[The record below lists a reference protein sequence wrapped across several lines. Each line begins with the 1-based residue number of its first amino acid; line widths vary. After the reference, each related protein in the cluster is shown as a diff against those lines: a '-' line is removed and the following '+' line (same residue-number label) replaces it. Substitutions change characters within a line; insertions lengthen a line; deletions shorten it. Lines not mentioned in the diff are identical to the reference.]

1 MTPKRILFIA
11 NHRLGRSPGQRF
23 RFEQYLSFLEENGFE
38 CVLSNLLSEADD
50 QLLYRPKEWL
60 NKAKLARKAW
70 DIRKKDFA
78 RADEFDII
86 FIYREALLTRSTRF
100 ERLFSKTKA
109 KVVFDFDD
117 AIWLPNVS
125 AANRRLQFLKN
136 PSKINKILPLVDLV
150 FAGNQYLADYAKQFN
165 EQVEIIPTTIDLKYH
180 QTKTFDQTKEQL
192 CIGWTGTQTTLRYL
206 DDLAPVFKQLKAQYG
221 NQLKFKVICD
231 TPWENS
237 NIEVENVLWSKLNE
251 IDQLDEIDIGIMP
264 LTDDEWS
271 KGKCGFKAL
280 QFMALKK
287 AVVVSPVGVNAEIV
301 KDKKNSF
308 WAKSREDWFRSL
320 SLLIEDSNLRK
331 SFGEQGYRTVKENYS
346 VDAYKDVYLKLLN
359 ELIENKTNQMKQTAL
374 TK

>member
-1 MTPKRILFIA
+1 MQSVKNKAVSKKKILFIA

-23 RFEQYLSFLEENGFE
+23 RFEQYISYLEQDGFYCELSHFISEE
-38 CVLSNLLSEADD
+38 DD
-50 QLLYRPKEWL
+50 KILYSPKKWL

-70 DIRKKDFA
+70 DIRKKDLA
-78 RADEFDII
+78 RANEFDVI

-125 AANRRLQFLKN
+125 AANQRLQFLKN

-165 EQVEIIPTTIDLKYH
+165 QRVEIVPTTINLNYH
-180 QTKTFDQTKEQL
+180 RTKAFEKEKNQI

-206 DDLAPVFKQLKAQYG
+206 DELIPVFKKLKNRYG
-221 NQLKFKVICD
+221 GKLKLKVICD
-231 TPWENS
+231 TPWISSE
-237 NIEVENVLWSKLNE
+237 IEVDNVSWSSADE
-251 IDQLDEIDIGIMP
+251 ILQLDEIDIGIMP
-264 LTDDEWS
+264 LTDDKWS

-301 KDKKNSF
+301 EDKKNGF
-308 WAKSREDWFRSL
+308 WAKSSEDWFRSL
-320 SLLIEDSNLRK
+320 SLLIEDKMLRK
-331 SFGEQGYRTVKENYS
+331 SFGENAHKTIKEKFS
-346 VDAYKDVYLKLLN
+346 VDAWKAIYLKQLN
-359 ELIENKTNQMKQTAL
+359 ELIEKK
-374 TK
+374 

>member
-1 MTPKRILFIA
+1 MQSVKNKAVSKKKILFIA

-23 RFEQYLSFLEENGFE
+23 RFEQYISYLEQNGFYCE
-38 CVLSNLLSEADD
+38 LSHFISEEDD
-50 QLLYRPKEWL
+50 KILYSPKKWL

-70 DIRKKDFA
+70 DIRKKDLA
-78 RADEFDII
+78 RANEFDII

-125 AANRRLQFLKN
+125 AANQRLQFLKN

-165 EQVEIIPTTIDLKYH
+165 QRVEVVPTTIDLNYH
-180 QTKTFDQTKEQL
+180 KTKVFENEKNQI

-206 DDLAPVFKQLKAQYG
+206 DELIPVFKKLKNKYG
-221 NQLKFKVICD
+221 GKLKLKVICD
-231 TPWENS
+231 TPWISSE
-237 NIEVENVLWSKLNE
+237 IEVDNVSWSRADE
-251 IDQLDEIDIGIMP
+251 ILQLDEVDIGIMP
-264 LTDDEWS
+264 LTDDKWS

-301 KDKKNSF
+301 EDKKNGF
-308 WAKSREDWFRSL
+308 WAKSSEDWFRSL
-320 SLLIEDSNLRK
+320 SLLIEDKMLRK
-331 SFGEQGYRTVKENYS
+331 SFGENAHKTIKEKFS
-346 VDAYKDVYLKLLN
+346 VDAWKAIYLKQLN
-359 ELIENKTNQMKQTAL
+359 ELIENK
-374 TK
+374 